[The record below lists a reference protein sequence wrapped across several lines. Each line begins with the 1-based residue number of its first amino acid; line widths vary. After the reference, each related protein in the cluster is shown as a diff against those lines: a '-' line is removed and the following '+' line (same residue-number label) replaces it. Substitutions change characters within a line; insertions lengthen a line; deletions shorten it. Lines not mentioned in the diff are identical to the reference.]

1 MKIKL
6 GEKKR
11 ALIQQLEKDTQ
22 FLAKLN
28 IMDYSLIVGIH
39 DRASRPIIPA
49 SNENIMVTR
58 RSIVALLLQSWI
70 YYMMCIHH
78 GSII

>member
-6 GEKKR
+6 GEKKA

-49 SNENIMVTR
+49 SNENIMV
-58 RSIVALLLQSWI
+58 
-70 YYMMCIHH
+70 
-78 GSII
+78 

>member
-39 DRASRPIIPA
+39 DRTSRPIIPA
-49 SNENIMVTR
+49 SNENIMVSR
-58 RSIVALLLQSWI
+58 RSIVAFLL
-70 YYMMCIHH
+70 
-78 GSII
+78 